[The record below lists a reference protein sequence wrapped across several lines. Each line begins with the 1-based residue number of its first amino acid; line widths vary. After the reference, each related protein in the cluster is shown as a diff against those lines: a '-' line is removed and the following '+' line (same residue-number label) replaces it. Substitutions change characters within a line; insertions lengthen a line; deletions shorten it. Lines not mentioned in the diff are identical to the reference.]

1 MQGDAIV
8 TTFFTNL
15 QASWDQLFNL
25 KPLPFC
31 SCGKCV
37 CGVNDEITFFH
48 HQDFLMQ
55 FLNGL
60 NELYS
65 QVRTQILMME
75 PSPSIDKAFSLV
87 IQEERQRALGFN

>member
-1 MQGDAIV
+1 M
-8 TTFFTNL
+8 
-15 QASWDQLFNL
+15 
-25 KPLPFC
+25 
-31 SCGKCV
+31 
-37 CGVNDEITFFH
+37 NDEITFFH

-87 IQEERQRALGFN
+87 IQEERQRALGFNGGPSIDATAFAVKTQGFN